1 MLASL
6 AQFLL
11 FQLAGELIARI
22 FHWPI
27 PGPVIGMA
35 LLLLFLLARGH
46 ASPQLKQ
53 GAGSLLQYLSLL
65 FVPAGVGV
73 IQHLQ
78 RLGQEWLPITI
89 ALIVSTFAGIAVTAV
104 VLHVLIRKRLSKEG
118 GAS

>member
-1 MLASL
+1 MLGPL

-11 FQLAGELIARI
+11 FQLAGELIVRV

-35 LLLLFLLARGH
+35 LLLLVLLIRGH
-46 ASPQLKQ
+46 ASPELKQ

-104 VLHVLIRKRLSKEG
+104 VLHILIRKRLTKEG
-118 GAS
+118 GAA